1 MTIKCDV
8 IGCISPAQVRG
19 LCRKHD
25 MRVRRHGTT
34 ESTRPNDW
42 GSREKHLL
50 YTTWC
55 SIRRYRKREDLC
67 DEWRDDFWAFAHEV
81 KAQPEG
87 ARQRV
92 ERLDET
98 KPLGP
103 GNWYWR
109 EFRKAPEDRAQR
121 AQYMREY
128 NQRKRDVNPDY
139 YKNADLKRTYGV
151 TLEWYNQKL
160 AEQGGNCAICKH
172 PETTKI
178 RGTVIR
184 LAVDHCHDTGVARA
198 LLCKECNQAIGL
210 MHHDPVRLAAA
221 ASYVTQYSNF
231 SK

>member
-1 MTIKCDV
+1 
-8 IGCISPAQVRG
+8 
-19 LCRKHD
+19 
-25 MRVRRHGTT
+25 
-34 ESTRPNDW
+34 
-42 GSREKHLL
+42 
-50 YTTWC
+50 
-55 SIRRYRKREDLC
+55 LC